1 MVWCKMKGALE
12 AQCLTLRLG
21 LNREN
26 VAAAC
31 NRSIGPSGYQ
41 LRILASITIM
51 DKLAQDIAG
60 MT

>member
-1 MVWCKMKGALE
+1 MKGALE